1 MSDRD
6 EAVELLQIA
15 ERELRA
21 LKGMLDAEVFSD
33 EVFGFLAQQSAEKAL
48 KAWLCTLGRTYPFS
62 HDLVDLL
69 SRLEDDGEKVA
80 EFWALADLNP
90 FAVELRYSALTFGDS
105 PLDRADIIE
114 RVEQLTQLV
123 AERIRAA

>member
-33 EVFGFLAQQSAEKAL
+33 EVFGFLAQQAAEKAL
-48 KAWLCTLGRTYPFS
+48 KSWLCILGQTYLFT

-69 SRLEDDGEKVA
+69 SRVEDGGADVA
-80 EFWALADLNP
+80 DFWSLADLNP

-105 PLDRADIIE
+105 PLDRADIIG
-114 RVEQLTQLV
+114 RVEELIRRV
-123 AERIRAA
+123 AETIRAA

>member
-21 LKGMLDAEVFSD
+21 LKGMLDTEVFSD

-48 KAWLCTLGRTYPFS
+48 KSWLCTLGRTYPFS

-90 FAVELRYSALTFGDS
+90 FAVELRYSALTLGDS

-123 AERIRAA
+123 AERIRPA